1 MLKNVFKKFS
11 LIMSILFVASIVYSG
26 NVFAN
31 RDINQN
37 DADDVKEAVY
47 LGVEGYGSLEK
58 NEDESSLKNFTHK
71 FFIDGKTESLKIKS
85 EDLRSN
91 GLPKFDLQNKLWE
104 GYIYDVVISNGE
116 VVNLSRLDK
125 SDSDV
130 VEGKVTDVK
139 NDSIFVDNKEI
150 KLNEESKVYKISWLP
165 GGSTVTESSINNLAN
180 SQVKVTLNRDNIAKN
195 IYITFVAEKY
205 TTPVVYNPG
214 QRTLKNFLASALQ
227 PVGTTLY
234 IYGGT
239 WDWQDDESSI
249 NSTSIGI
256 ADSWVDFFQYQDAD
270 YSYSLDETDNARD
283 YYPNGSWNQYYY
295 AGIDCS
301 GYVGWAIYNTLNQ
314 TDGNEGY
321 VMSATKMA
329 KTFSENGWGT
339 YTQDISIPKNDI
351 ESDFKPGDIFSMNGH
366 VWICLGTCS
375 DGSIVIMHSTPSDSK
390 TGKPGGGAQISALGY
405 DKNCE
410 AYKLANY
417 YMTRYYPRWSE
428 RYDAVLKDINAYT
441 KFRVDTKAGKFSW
454 DFENGVITDPD
465 NFVNKS
471 PENILKELFEETDK
485 KNQGNTESY
494 YYRDRNSKTYPVFV
508 SVKSTDTKKS
518 TDPETNQ
525 NLSSKIILTIDSKEA
540 KFIINGKETTR
551 TLDAEAVIRNGR
563 TMIPMRFFAESIG
576 VTVNY
581 DRDTRVAIFEKDG
594 KVAKVQIDGN
604 EIELSDGRK
613 IKMDSNV
620 LNIND
625 RILIPLTNIANV
637 FDMTNGDIKDGINQD
652 IEWDAD
658 SRTVTINLIK

>member
-31 RDINQN
+31 SDVNQN
-37 DADDVKEAVY
+37 EADGVREAVY
-47 LGVEGYGSLEK
+47 LGVEDYGSLEK
-58 NEDESSLKNFTHK
+58 NEDESSLKNFMHK
-71 FFIDGKTESLKIKS
+71 FFIDGKVKNLRIKS

-91 GLPKFDLQNKLWE
+91 GLPKFELQNQLWE
-104 GYIYDVVISNGE
+104 GYIYNIEISNDE
-116 VVNLSRLDK
+116 VVGLTKIDK
-125 SDSDV
+125 LDSDF
-130 VEGKVTDVK
+130 VEGNVTSVDY
-139 NDSIFVDNKEI
+139 NSIFVNNKEI
-150 KLNEESKVYKISWLP
+150 KINEGSKVYKISWLP
-165 GGSTVTESSINNLAN
+165 GGSIVTESSINDLTN
-180 SQVKVTLNRDNIAKN
+180 SQVKVTLNRDNTAKN
-195 IYITFVAEKY
+195 IYITFVAEEY
-205 TTPVVYNPG
+205 ITPVAYNPG

-249 NSTSIGI
+249 NSTSIGV

-314 TDGNEGY
+314 IDGNEGY

-329 KTFSENGWGT
+329 KTFSEKGWGT
-339 YTQDISIPKNDI
+339 YTQDISIPKNDK
-351 ESDFKPGDIFSMNGH
+351 ESKFKPGDIFSMNGH

-405 DKNCE
+405 DKDCE

-417 YMTRYYPRWSE
+417 YMTRYYPKWSE

-441 KFRVDTKAGKFSW
+441 KFKMDSKAGKFSW
-454 DFENGVITDPD
+454 DLENGIITDPD

-471 PENILKELFEETDK
+471 PENILKELFGEVDSTNK
-485 KNQGNTESY
+485 RNTEY
-494 YYRDRNSKTYPVFV
+494 NYYRDRKTKTYPVFA
-508 SVKSTDTKKS
+508 SAKSTNIKTS
-518 TDPETNQ
+518 TDLEANK

-540 KFIINGKETTR
+540 KFVVNGKETTR

-563 TMIPMRFFAESIG
+563 TMIPMRFFAESLG

-581 DRDTRVAIFEKDG
+581 NKDTRVATFEKDG
-594 KVAKVQIDGN
+594 KIAKVQIDGN
-604 EIELSDGRK
+604 EIEFSDGRK
-613 IKMDSNV
+613 IKMDCNV

-652 IEWDAD
+652 IEWDGN
-658 SRTVTINLIK
+658 SRTVTINL

>member
-37 DADDVKEAVY
+37 DADGVKEAVY
-47 LGVEGYGSLEK
+47 LGVENYGNLKK
-58 NEDESSLKNFTHK
+58 NKDESSLKNFTHK
-71 FFIDGKTESLKIKS
+71 FFIDGKIESLKIKS

-139 NDSIFVDNKEI
+139 NDSIFVNNKEI
-150 KLNEESKVYKISWLP
+150 KLKEESKVYKISWLP

-180 SQVKVTLNRDNIAKN
+180 SQVKVTLNRDNTAKN
-195 IYITFVAEKY
+195 IYITFVAEEY

-301 GYVGWAIYNTLNQ
+301 GYVGWSVYNTLNQ
-314 TDGNEGY
+314 TNGNEGY

-329 KTFSENGWGT
+329 KTFSEKGWGT
-339 YTQDISIPKNDI
+339 YTQDISIPKNDK

-428 RYDAVLKDINAYT
+428 RYDAVLKDINVYT
-441 KFRVDTKAGKFSW
+441 KFKKDSKAGKFSW
-454 DFENGVITDPD
+454 DLENGVITDPD
-465 NFVNKS
+465 NFINKS
-471 PENILKELFEETDK
+471 PESILKELFGEVDK
-485 KNQGNTESY
+485 TNQRNTESY
-494 YYRDRNSKTYPVFV
+494 YYRDRNSKTYPVFA
-508 SVKSTDTKKS
+508 SVKSTDIKS
-518 TDPETNQ
+518 NK
-525 NLSSKIILTIDSKEA
+525 NLSSKIILTIDSKEV
-540 KFIINGKETTR
+540 KFVVNGKETTR
-551 TLDAEAVIRNGR
+551 NLDAEAVIRNGR

-581 DRDTRVAIFEKDG
+581 NKDTRVATFEKDG

-613 IKMDSNV
+613 IKMDCNV

-652 IEWDAD
+652 IEWDGN
-658 SRTVTINLIK
+658 SRTVTINL

>member
-1 MLKNVFKKFS
+1 MLKNIFKKFNLVMS
-11 LIMSILFVASIVYSG
+11 MLLLVSILCSG

-31 RDINQN
+31 NYTIRNGMNNI
-37 DADDVKEAVY
+37 KEAVY
-47 LGVEGYGSLEK
+47 LGVEDYGNLEK

-71 FFIDGKTESLKIKS
+71 FFIGGRVENLKIKS
-85 EDLRSN
+85 DALRSN
-91 GLPKFDLQNKLWE
+91 GLPKFELQNQLWE
-104 GYIYDVVISNGE
+104 GYIYNIEILNDE
-116 VVNLSRLDK
+116 VVGLTKIDK
-125 SDSDV
+125 LDSDF
-130 VEGKVTDVK
+130 VEGNVTSVDY
-139 NDSIFVDNKEI
+139 NSIFVNNKEI
-150 KLNEESKVYKISWLP
+150 KINEESNVYKISWLP
-165 GGSTVTESSINNLAN
+165 GGSIVTESSIDNLEN
-180 SQVKVTLNRDNIAKN
+180 SQVKVTLNGDNTAKN
-195 IYITFVAEKY
+195 IYITFVAEEY
-205 TTPVVYNPG
+205 TTPVAYNPG

-256 ADSWVDFFQYQDAD
+256 ADSWVDFFQYQNAD

-441 KFRVDTKAGKFSW
+441 KFRIDTKAVNFSW
-454 DFENGVITDPD
+454 NLENGVITDPD

-485 KNQGNTESY
+485 KNKENTESY
-494 YYRDRNSKTYPVFV
+494 YYRDRNSKTYPVFA

-518 TDPETNQ
+518 TDSEINQ

-540 KFIINGKETTR
+540 KFIVNGKETTR

-581 DRDTRVAIFEKDG
+581 DKDTRVAIFEKDG

-658 SRTVTINLIK
+658 SRTVTIYLKK

>member
-11 LIMSILFVASIVYSG
+11 LLMLILFVASIVYSG

-31 RDINQN
+31 SNFNQN
-37 DADDVKEAVY
+37 EANDVREAVY
-47 LGVEGYGSLEK
+47 LGVEDYGSLEK

-71 FFIDGKTESLKIKS
+71 FFIDGKVKNLKIKS

-91 GLPKFDLQNKLWE
+91 GLPKFELQNKLWE
-104 GYIYDVVISNGE
+104 GYIYNIEISNDE
-116 VVNLSRLDK
+116 VVGLTKIDK
-125 SDSDV
+125 LDSDF
-130 VEGKVTDVK
+130 VEGNVTSVDY
-139 NDSIFVDNKEI
+139 NSIFVNNKEI
-150 KLNEESKVYKISWLP
+150 KINEESKVYKISWLP
-165 GGSTVTESSINNLAN
+165 GGSIVTKNSIDNLEN
-180 SQVKVTLNRDNIAKN
+180 SQVKVTLNRDNTAKN
-195 IYITFVAEKY
+195 IYITFVAEEY

-329 KTFSENGWGT
+329 KTFSEKGWGT
-339 YTQDISIPKNDI
+339 YTQDISIPKNDK
-351 ESDFKPGDIFSMNGH
+351 ESNFKPGDIFSMNGH

-405 DKNCE
+405 DKDCE
-410 AYKLANY
+410 AYKLADY
-417 YMTRYYPRWSE
+417 YMTRYYPKWSE

-441 KFRVDTKAGKFSW
+441 KFKMDSKAGKFSW
-454 DFENGVITDPD
+454 DLENGVITDPD

-471 PENILKELFEETDK
+471 PENILKELFGEVDK
-485 KNQGNTESY
+485 TNQKNTEHN
-494 YYRDRNSKTYPVFV
+494 YYRDRNTKTYPVFA
-508 SVKSTDTKKS
+508 SVKSTDIKTS
-518 TDPETNQ
+518 TDLESNK

-540 KFIINGKETTR
+540 KFVVKGKETTR
-551 TLDAEAVIRNGR
+551 TLDVEAVIRNGR

-581 DRDTRVAIFEKDG
+581 NKDTRVATFEKDG
-594 KVAKVQIDGN
+594 KIAKVQIDGN

-613 IKMDSNV
+613 IKMDCNV

-652 IEWDAD
+652 IEWDGN
-658 SRTVTINLIK
+658 SRTVTINL

>member
-37 DADDVKEAVY
+37 EADGGSEAVY

-71 FFIDGKTESLKIKS
+71 FFIDGKVKNLKIKS
-85 EDLRSN
+85 DDLRIN
-91 GLPKFDLQNKLWE
+91 GLPKFELQNQLWE
-104 GYIYDVVISNGE
+104 GYIYNIEISNDE
-116 VVNLSRLDK
+116 VVGLTKIDK
-125 SDSDV
+125 SDSDF
-130 VEGKVTDVK
+130 VEGNVTFVDY
-139 NDSIFVDNKEI
+139 NSIFVNNKEI
-150 KLNEESKVYKISWLP
+150 KINEESKVYKISWLP
-165 GGSTVTESSINNLAN
+165 GGSTVTESSINNLEN
-180 SQVKVTLNRDNIAKN
+180 SQVKVTLNRDNTAKN
-195 IYITFVAEKY
+195 IYITFVAEEY

-329 KTFSENGWGT
+329 KTFSEKGWGT
-339 YTQDISIPKNDI
+339 YTQDISIPKNDK
-351 ESDFKPGDIFSMNGH
+351 ESNFKPGDIFSMNGH

-405 DKNCE
+405 DKDCE
-410 AYKLANY
+410 AYKLADY
-417 YMTRYYPRWSE
+417 YMTRYYPKWSE

-441 KFRVDTKAGKFSW
+441 EFKMDSKAGKFSW
-454 DFENGVITDPD
+454 DLENGVITDPD

-471 PENILKELFEETDK
+471 PENILKELFGEVDK
-485 KNQGNTESY
+485 TNQKNMEHN
-494 YYRDRNSKTYPVFV
+494 YYRDRNTKTYPVFA
-508 SVKSTDTKKS
+508 SVKSTDIKTS
-518 TDPETNQ
+518 TDLEANK

-540 KFIINGKETTR
+540 KFVVNGKKTTR
-551 TLDAEAVIRNGR
+551 TLDVEAVIRNGR

-581 DRDTRVAIFEKDG
+581 NKDTRVATFEKDG
-594 KVAKVQIDGN
+594 KIAKVQIDGN

-613 IKMDSNV
+613 IKMDCNV

-652 IEWDAD
+652 IEWDGN
-658 SRTVTINLIK
+658 SRTVTINL

>member
-37 DADDVKEAVY
+37 YADDVKEAVY

-58 NEDESSLKNFTHK
+58 NKDESSLKNFTHK
-71 FFIDGKTESLKIKS
+71 FFIDGKVKNLKIKS
-85 EDLRSN
+85 DDLRSN
-91 GLPKFDLQNKLWE
+91 GLPKFELQNQLWE
-104 GYIYDVVISNGE
+104 GYIYNIEISNDE
-116 VVNLSRLDK
+116 VVGLTKIDK
-125 SDSDV
+125 SDSDF
-130 VEGKVTDVK
+130 VEGNVTFVDY
-139 NDSIFVDNKEI
+139 NSIFVNNKEI
-150 KLNEESKVYKISWLP
+150 KINEESKVYKISWLP
-165 GGSTVTESSINNLAN
+165 GGSTVTESSINNLEN
-180 SQVKVTLNRDNIAKN
+180 SQVKVTLNRDNTAKN
-195 IYITFVAEKY
+195 IYITFVAEEY

-239 WDWQDDESSI
+239 WDWQDDGSSI

-270 YSYSLDETDNARD
+270 YSYRVDETDNARD
-283 YYPNGSWNQYYY
+283 YYPHGSWNQYYY

-339 YTQDISIPKNDI
+339 YTQDISIPKNDK
-351 ESDFKPGDIFSMNGH
+351 ESNFKPGDIFSMNGH

-410 AYKLANY
+410 AYKLADY
-417 YMTRYYPRWSE
+417 YMTRYYPKWSE
-428 RYDAVLKDINAYT
+428 RYDAVLKDINDYT
-441 KFRVDTKAGKFSW
+441 KFKMDSKAGKFSW
-454 DFENGVITDPD
+454 DLENGVITDPD

-471 PENILKELFEETDK
+471 PENILKELFGEVDK
-485 KNQGNTESY
+485 TNQKNTEHN
-494 YYRDRNSKTYPVFV
+494 YYRDRNTKTYPVFA
-508 SVKSTDTKKS
+508 SVKSTDIKTS
-518 TDPETNQ
+518 TDLEANK

-540 KFIINGKETTR
+540 KFVVNGKKTTR
-551 TLDAEAVIRNGR
+551 TLDVEAVIRNGR

-581 DRDTRVAIFEKDG
+581 NKDTRVATFEKDG
-594 KVAKVQIDGN
+594 KIAKVQIDGN

-613 IKMDSNV
+613 IKMDCNV

-652 IEWDAD
+652 IEWDGN
-658 SRTVTINLIK
+658 SRTVTINL